1 MDVITA
7 GDGSSVGSVR
17 VPTVDDARLAIS
29 QLHRHKV
36 GYKRQDSVLLIV
48 PAKPCSFS
56 LQTVHPKN
64 FFQFYQLLT
73 VPGQFGCSFSE
84 LKRIPLLTNSDTTIP
99 LLKK

>member
-36 GYKRQDSVLLIV
+36 GYKRLDRWKVVALLVNGRLII
-48 PAKPCSFS
+48 
-56 LQTVHPKN
+56 
-64 FFQFYQLLT
+64 QF
-73 VPGQFGCSFSE
+73 
-84 LKRIPLLTNSDTTIP
+84 
-99 LLKK
+99 